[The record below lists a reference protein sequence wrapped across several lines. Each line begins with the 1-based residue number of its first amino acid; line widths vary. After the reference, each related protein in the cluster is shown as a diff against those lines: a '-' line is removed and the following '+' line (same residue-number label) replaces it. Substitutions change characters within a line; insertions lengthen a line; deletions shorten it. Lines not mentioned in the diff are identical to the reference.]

1 MEPDPWL
8 NRTFGGYRVD
18 ERIGEGGMASVYRGT
33 QLSLGRPVAIK
44 VLPELYVAEFQFR
57 ERFRREADAL
67 GRLQHKNIVTVI
79 DRGEVDERPFLVME
93 YVDGKSLRDILREG
107 RLPVRTALNYIHG
120 VLSALDHAH
129 ALGVVHRD
137 VKPENVLVGKDGTV
151 KVVDFG
157 LGRYRTEYEMTRLT
171 HTRMALGTREYM
183 SPEQREKAKDAD
195 ERSDLYSAGV
205 ILYEMLTGELPI
217 GRFESPSAKR
227 PGECDR
233 RIDVIVEL
241 ALQNNPDDRYQRAA
255 QMAHAVKEAL
265 RSSG

>member
-8 NRTFGGYRVD
+8 NRTFAGYRVD

-67 GRLQHKNIVTVI
+67 GRLQHRNIVTVI

-107 RLPVRTALNYIHG
+107 LLPVRTALSYIHA

-129 ALGVVHRD
+129 TLGVVHRD

-157 LGRYRTEYEMTRLT
+157 LGRYRTEFEMTRLT

-195 ERSDLYSAGV
+195 ERSDIYSAGV

-217 GRFESPSAKR
+217 GRFAAPSKKR

-233 RIDVIVEL
+233 RIDAIVDRS
-241 ALQNNPDDRYQRAA
+241 LQKDPSDRFQRAS
-255 QMAHAVKEAL
+255 QMAHSVKEAL
-265 RSSG
+265 TS